1 MSETLHEDQ
10 DEKQSRR
17 DFLRSLARYS
27 ILGILAST
35 TGVLV
40 TRRKGWFEDCPF
52 PEEKRVSLDICQ
64 SCKILEKCDLPE
76 ALAVKEKTAGDKYA
90 RRER

>member
-1 MSETLHEDQ
+1 MSEMLHEEQ

-40 TRRKGWFEDCPF
+40 ARRRGWFEDCLF
-52 PEEKRVSLDICQ
+52 PAEKRVSLDICQ
-64 SCKILEKCDLPE
+64 GCRIMDNCDLPE
-76 ALAVKEKTAGDKYA
+76 ALAARENMAGDDYA
-90 RRER
+90 RK

>member
-1 MSETLHEDQ
+1 MSEMLHEEQ

-17 DFLRSLARYS
+17 NFLRSLARYS

-40 TRRKGWFEDCPF
+40 ARRRGWFEDCLF
-52 PEEKRVSLDICQ
+52 PAEKRVSLDICQ
-64 SCKILEKCDLPE
+64 GCRILDNCDLPE
-76 ALAVKEKTAGDKYA
+76 ALAARENMAGDDYA
-90 RRER
+90 RK